1 MAIRSRSAV
10 SLVLGAALAFSLGIA
25 SSGASVRA
33 GGKVASASLSST
45 SFTAAQAKTVKL
57 AYKISPKSKH
67 LAYLLSLKKGTKWAK
82 VRSVSKTGSFKG
94 SHKMTVKA
102 LFGSK
107 SVSVGQYRV
116 KLSADSNSLSR
127 KFSVTK
133 ASTPSTPST
142 PDTFQPK
149 AGFWLGSGS
158 DTVITYVI
166 GFT

>member
-67 LAYLLSLKKGTKWAK
+67 FADLLSLKQGTKWVK
-82 VRSVSKTGSFKG
+82 VRSVNKKGSFRAP
-94 SHKMTVKA
+94 T
-102 LFGSK
+102 
-107 SVSVGQYRV
+107 R
-116 KLSADSNSLSR
+116 R
-127 KFSVTK
+127 
-133 ASTPSTPST
+133 P
-142 PDTFQPK
+142 
-149 AGFWLGSGS
+149 
-158 DTVITYVI
+158 
-166 GFT
+166 